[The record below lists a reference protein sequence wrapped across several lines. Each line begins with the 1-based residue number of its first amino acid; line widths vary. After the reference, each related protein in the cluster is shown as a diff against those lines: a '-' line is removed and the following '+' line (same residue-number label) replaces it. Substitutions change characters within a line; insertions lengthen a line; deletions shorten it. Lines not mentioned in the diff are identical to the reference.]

1 MAVNINKVYQR
12 VLAIANKEQRGYIT
26 PQKFNMFAEQAQLEI
41 FEQYF
46 YDINQFERLEGNS
59 TEYSDM
65 LNLLYDK
72 LSIFEKFDTLI
83 SSSSLLT
90 QETFES
96 GTISGWVDDTG
107 NNSAASILAN
117 SNNSFTPSLVLKND
131 GSDSSP
137 GVRED
142 VTLTLDKR
150 YRLQV
155 KVSFANDP
163 DANDFPQIR
172 LTARPVASSLD
183 GIHVLETPVVA
194 GEFYTLEFLVKDPGG
209 DGGTTESMRIEVELD
224 ETSSDSTEV
233 HFSKILLRQIDGS
246 SLPTDV
252 YRIGEVMHQPTGT
265 PSEQATIINRLRNNE
280 VRKYNNSPLTKAT
293 ASNPAYYIHH
303 KSDNTKSIKFL
314 PNDLSPSIRIQYTR
328 KPTTPAWGYNLIQ
341 NKPLYNSNTSTNFEL
356 HDSEENTLIYKI
368 LQLSGIAIGKQDVY
382 GVGTTKL
389 SEEVQQEKS

>member
-72 LSIFEKFDTLI
+72 LNIFEKTETLV
-83 SSSSLLT
+83 SSTLLLT

-107 NNSAASILAN
+107 NNSAASIVSN

-131 GSDSSP
+131 GSDASP

-142 VTLTLDKR
+142 VALTLDKR

-183 GIHVLETPVVA
+183 GIHVIETPVVA
-194 GEFYTLEFLVKDPGG
+194 GEFYTLEFLVKDAGG

-224 ETSSDSTEV
+224 ETSSDNTEV
-233 HFSKILLRQIDGS
+233 HFSKISLRKIEAS

-252 YRIGEVMHQPTGT
+252 YRIGELFHQPSGT
-265 PSEQATIINRLRNNE
+265 EQHEATIIHRLRNNE
-280 VRKYNNSPLTKAT
+280 VRKYNNSPLAKAT
-293 ASNPAYYIHH
+293 ANNPAYYISH
-303 KSDNTKSIKFL
+303 KTDNSKTVKII
-314 PNDLSPSIRIQYTR
+314 PDDLSPSIKIQYTR

-356 HDSEENTLIYKI
+356 HDSEENTLVYKI

>member
-72 LSIFEKFDTLI
+72 INIFEKTDLLVSAT
-83 SSSSLLT
+83 SSLT

-107 NNSAASILAN
+107 NNSAASIVAN

-172 LTARPVASSLD
+172 LTARSTSSTLD
-183 GIHVLETPVVA
+183 GVHVLETPVVA
-194 GEFYTLEFLVKDPGG
+194 GEFYSLEFLVKDLGG
-209 DGGTTESMRIEVELD
+209 DGGTTETMRIQVELD
-224 ETSSDSTEV
+224 ETSNDNTEI
-233 HFSKILLRQIDGS
+233 HFSKISLRKIEAS

-252 YRIGEVMHQPTGT
+252 YRIGEVFHHRAGT
-265 PSEQATIINRLRNNE
+265 ELHEATIIHRLRNNE
-280 VRKYNNSPLTKAT
+280 VRKYNNSPLAKAT
-293 ASNPAYYIHH
+293 ASNPAYYISH
-303 KSDNTKSIKFL
+303 KADNSKEIKII
-314 PNDLSPSIRIQYTR
+314 PSDLSPLISIQYTR

-341 NKPLYNSNTSTNFEL
+341 NKPLHNSNTSTNFEL
-356 HDSEENTLIYKI
+356 HESEENTLVYKI